1 MRRTA
6 QGAAALAALPAA
18 VKAGTHPKASGSGD
32 TPSRV
37 VVVKHDNAFHDNQFD
52 AAVVQVMMDNGITR
66 LTDLQDV
73 GEAWKSLFSGITAA
87 SVIGIKINCLF
98 QHHTHQ
104 EVLNAVISGLK
115 RMQVDGNAFPENSII
130 VWDKSDYDLSNT
142 GGYTINRSGTGVR
155 YCGTNSYG
163 STTYTIDGGSPQR
176 LSHILTDEID
186 YLINLSVMKNHSTG
200 VSLSMKNHYG
210 SISNVNGNGMH
221 AYPCPTQLPS
231 LNALPPIRQKQV
243 ICICDAIV
251 AVVRNG
257 PDGAPTQTPKRLI
270 LSRDPVAHDY
280 VGAQI
285 MHDYGCTTTG
295 LTGSAIHI
303 ARAAE
308 APYSLGTCEPARI
321 ELINV
326 ENPNSSVNRDNP
338 ESAPDGFSL
347 SQNYPNPFN
356 SMTVVSYRLEKPAR
370 VRARIVNAEGRTV
383 RRFAERTEGPG
394 VFQAV
399 WDGKGADGAELPSGA
414 YIFDITAGK
423 IRRTIKIQFIR

>member
-115 RMQVDGNAFPENSII
+115 RMQVDGNPFPENNII
-130 VWDKSDYDLSNT
+130 VWDKGDWDLQQR
-142 GGYTINRSGTGVR
+142 GYTINRSGSGVR
-155 YCGTNSYG
+155 YFGTTQYG
-163 STTYTIDGGSPQR
+163 ETTYTIDSGNPQR
-176 LSHILTDEID
+176 LSGILTDQIHF
-186 YLINLSVMKNHSTG
+186 LINLSVLKNHGTG

-210 SISNVNGNGMH
+210 SISNLGGDRMH
-221 AYPCPTQLPS
+221 NYPLATVLPS
-231 LNALPPIRQKQV
+231 LNALLPIREKQV
-243 ICICDAIV
+243 ICICDAIR
-251 AVVRNG
+251 AVVANG
-257 PDGAPTQTPKRLI
+257 PDGAPTATPKRLI
-270 LSRDPVAHDY
+270 LSRDAVAHDY
-280 VGAQI
+280 IGAQI
-285 MHDYGCTTTG
+285 LHDHGCQTTS
-295 LTGSAIHI
+295 LTGAARHI

-308 APYSLGTCEPARI
+308 PPYSLGTCDPAQI
-321 ELINV
+321 ELINI
-326 ENPNSSVNRDNP
+326 ENPTAVESGKP
-338 ESAPDGFSL
+338 AGSAPDDFL
-347 SQNYPNPFN
+347 LNQNYPNPFN
-356 SMTVVSYRLEKPAR
+356 SATVVSYRMEKQAR
-370 VRARIVNAEGRTV
+370 VRIRIVNAEGKTV
-383 RRFAERTEGPG
+383 RRFEDRTEGPG
-394 VFQAV
+394 SFQVV
-399 WDGKGADGAELPSGA
+399 WDGKRADGAEVPSGT
-414 YIFDITAGK
+414 YVLEMTVGR
-423 IRRTIKIQFIR
+423 IRRGIKMQYLK